1 MTHTLDGKRA
11 GLQKASDLKDE
22 LNTLKRKERDMFNR
36 LGSEVSGR
44 DAETKV
50 RGRLKEKEEE
60 ERKKA
65 EANEINDEVKQK
77 YSRWSKG
84 VKQAQQIQARIEED
98 LHTMSKPL
106 ARAADD
112 GDLDAHLREQER
124 VEDPMLEYM
133 RKKKAKKAAAGKP
146 RKCSHCFLSTYLNF
160 VNVRAMRYFLFVAG

>member
-65 EANEINDEVKQK
+65 EANEINDEVKEK
-77 YSRWSKG
+77 YSRWRKG

-98 LHTMSKPL
+98 LHTMS
-106 ARAADD
+106 
-112 GDLDAHLREQER
+112 
-124 VEDPMLEYM
+124 
-133 RKKKAKKAAAGKP
+133 
-146 RKCSHCFLSTYLNF
+146 
-160 VNVRAMRYFLFVAG
+160 